1 MANKNE
7 LLSAVLTAR
16 KEVDEQEA
24 LLKKVKEVRNEAEF
38 KLMEL
43 MELTGE
49 KSFKTE
55 DGINVIRKET
65 LYATAVKNKKDEVLT
80 WVDEECGRPDLIKK
94 SIHGKSF
101 TSFIANRM
109 KERLPIPAELVTSYF
124 KPELTIRGGK

>member
-24 LLKKVKEVRNEAEF
+24 LLKKVNEVRYEAEF

-65 LYATAVKNKKDEVLT
+65 LYATAVKDKKDEVLT

-109 KERLPIPAELVTSYF
+109 KERLPVPAELVTSYF

>member
-7 LLSAVLTAR
+7 LLSDVLLAR
-16 KEVDEQEA
+16 KDVDEQDAELKRLKDVKNQA
-24 LLKKVKEVRNEAEF
+24 EQKLL
-38 KLMEL
+38 EL

-65 LYATAVKNKKDEVLT
+65 LYATPIKEKKVEVMT
-80 WVDEECGRPDLIKK
+80 WVDEECGRPDIVKK
-94 SIHGKSF
+94 SIHGKTF
-101 TSFIANRM
+101 TSFIANRI
-109 KERLPIPAELVTSYF
+109 KERLLVPAELVKTYF